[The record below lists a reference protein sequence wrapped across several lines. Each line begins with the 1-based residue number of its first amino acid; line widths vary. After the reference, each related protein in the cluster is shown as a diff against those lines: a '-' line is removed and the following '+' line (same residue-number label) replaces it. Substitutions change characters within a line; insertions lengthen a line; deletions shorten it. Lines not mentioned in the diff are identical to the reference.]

1 MKVCPKCKM
10 QIRDDDKICQFCG
23 AAQMSDDSPMKN
35 YEEAKAKRKE
45 KMTPERRK
53 SKRQEN
59 FVYFSNFVLLVLF
72 IGAIGWAIYYFFIQG
87 NLDTSG
93 SMPMD
98 GILDKIGKL
107 FK

>member
-1 MKVCPKCKM
+1 
-10 QIRDDDKICQFCG
+10 
-23 AAQMSDDSPMKN
+23 
-35 YEEAKAKRKE
+35 
-45 KMTPERRK
+45 MTPERRK

-98 GILDKIGKL
+98 GILDKIGNL